1 MIHSMFFYKQLTKA
15 EVGQTGT
22 HEIYI
27 RLSNGFD
34 YETFFGDTPQV
45 NENGTITIYFEAI
58 NTSKGL
64 DETVNVPIRFVY
76 YSN

>member
-15 EVGQTGT
+15 EVGQAGT

-34 YETFFGDTPQV
+34 YETFFGATPQV
-45 NENGTITIYFEAI
+45 NEHGTIAINFEAL
-58 NTSKGL
+58 NT
-64 DETVNVPIRFVY
+64 
-76 YSN
+76 